1 MKTVQAMKI
10 EVKKEIETL
19 KKSQTEM
26 KQTMKTQWV

>member
-19 KKSQTEM
+19 KKSQTET
-26 KQTMKTQWV
+26 KQTMKTQRV

>member
-26 KQTMKTQWV
+26 KQTMKTQ